1 MRLSEVMMK
10 LNLVGVNE
18 PIAVSSKV
26 VFTKAINAALSGYT
40 NNIRKIN
47 VRIEKQV
54 DKQVG
59 RLTLCQVELLL
70 PGLPTLKVKTKG
82 KTLLQA
88 LNRALR
94 NCKQIL
100 KQNYF
105 KLS

>member
-1 MRLSEVMMK
+1 MK
-10 LNLVGVNE
+10 MNLVGVNE

-88 LNRALR
+88 LNRALS

>member
-1 MRLSEVMMK
+1 MMK

-88 LNRALR
+88 LNRALS

>member
-1 MRLSEVMMK
+1 MMK
-10 LNLVGVNE
+10 MNLVGVNE

-88 LNRALR
+88 LNRALS

>member
-1 MRLSEVMMK
+1 MGLSEVMMK

-26 VFTKAINAALSGYT
+26 TFAKAINEALYGYA

-54 DKQVG
+54 DKQAG

-70 PGLPTLKVKTKG
+70 PGLPTLKVKAKG

-88 LNRALR
+88 LNRALS

-105 KLS
+105 KLG

>member
-1 MRLSEVMMK
+1 MK

-88 LNRALR
+88 LNRALS